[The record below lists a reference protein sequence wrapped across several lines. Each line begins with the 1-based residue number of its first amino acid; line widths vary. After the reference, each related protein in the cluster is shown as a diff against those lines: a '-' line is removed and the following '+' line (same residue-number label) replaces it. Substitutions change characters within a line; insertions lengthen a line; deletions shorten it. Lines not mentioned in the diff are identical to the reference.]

1 MANKP
6 HLTFARIVSG
16 TIDTNGTGTGNVT
29 VTQVPVTAAV
39 ALTTITANTTT
50 TVATTTTTAS
60 TTITTTTITTTTTT
74 TIPTT
79 TATVS
84 SEITG
89 VSITAVESGSH
100 TSCIT
105 PGGSC
110 GIIASSMPNSGKN
123 KDGLH
128 QRFIEE
134 RKQDLDGNAHVQ
146 RPVHFGPHQQNQYH
160 QIQRRNKPR
169 PKNDR
174 SRKDDNVLLA
184 SKEESETHTEQQP
197 EVVLGPAPLPT
208 VNAWF
213 KQSATEFSDCML
225 YTRKNYGYKEQFKN
239 LHVLE
244 TKELK
249 EESSVLNSQTSSTKE
264 EASSQEI
271 SLPLKTTEAYTDS
284 VIKLAAQETLTCK
297 SGNDSKKM
305 AKPSHSGQIKQGE
318 HLEAEGTNVDDKA
331 WPSLNEAINEELKP
345 DSAISNTNTKGGAVV
360 SQEVVKVADNLEAAC
375 YADVKQDRDKENESN
390 GKSNRSG
397 KAWKKLDLDVDYAG
411 REGQGRRGNT
421 GSGSKNDHPQ
431 KNSRRGTNFAK
442 QQTVKEYISP
452 SYGIITDPASTAE
465 NASKIAPALAPASLL
480 GCAQPL
486 SCIAPALIYSPECA
500 TVSEEYAEED
510 YW

>member
-50 TVATTTTTAS
+50 T
-60 TTITTTTITTTTTT
+60 
-74 TIPTT
+74 
-79 TATVS
+79 
-84 SEITG
+84 ITG

-213 KQSATEFSDCML
+213 KQSATE
-225 YTRKNYGYKEQFKN
+225 
-239 LHVLE
+239 

-271 SLPLKTTEAYTDS
+271 SLPLKTTETYTDS

-480 GCAQPL
+480 
-486 SCIAPALIYSPECA
+486 
-500 TVSEEYAEED
+500 
-510 YW
+510 